1 MEIDELKNIWK
12 GNTARNTIQDGP
24 GGSTLI
30 QMLKKAERKVL
41 VRYLL
46 MSFFMAFAFYILGG
60 KVLSLKKYDD
70 LTYAGMYLLFA
81 AMIAVFTIVWSTFI
95 IFRKNNV
102 NEPSIDFLKSIRKK
116 IERRKMIRRI
126 IIPVYL
132 AAITLGITL
141 VYIEVLSP
149 LELYLRILIHL
160 FVVVFI
166 LAVSYLASKREK
178 RRYERTY
185 KPIEERINDL
195 LKDYGNT

>member
-1 MEIDELKNIWK
+1 MEIDDLKNIWK
-12 GNTARNTIQDGP
+12 ENTSRNTAPDS
-24 GGSTLI
+24 GSGSSLI
-30 QMLKKAERKVL
+30 ETLKKAERKVL
-41 VRYLL
+41 ARYLL

-60 KVLSLKKYDD
+60 KVLSLKQYDN
-70 LTYAGMYLLFA
+70 LTYTGMYLLFA

-95 IFRKNNV
+95 IFRKNDISN
-102 NEPSIDFLKSIRKK
+102 PSIEFLKSIKK
-116 IERRKMIRRI
+116 KFERRKMIRRI

-149 LELYLRILIHL
+149 LETFMRVLIHI

-185 KPIEERINDL
+185 KLIEGRIDEL
-195 LKDYGNT
+195 LKDYDS